1 MTRLKTLLDQ
11 QAARERQISEAR
23 RSARAQALARIRA
36 LMSNAGLTVAD
47 IGGEA
52 AVNSTAKAKSGT
64 SGKKVAPKYR
74 DQTTGALWTGRGR
87 TPLWLVAAQASGQPL
102 SAFKI

>member
-1 MTRLKTLLDQ
+1 MTRLQTLLDQ
-11 QAARERQISEAR
+11 QAALERQISQAR
-23 RSARAQALARIRA
+23 RSARAQALARIWA
-36 LMSNAGLTVAD
+36 LMSDAGLTVAD
-47 IGGEA
+47 IGDA
-52 AVNSTAKAKSGT
+52 AANSTAKAKSGT

>member
-1 MTRLKTLLDQ
+1 MTRLQTLLDQ
-11 QAARERQISEAR
+11 QAALERQISEAR

-36 LMSNAGLTVAD
+36 LMSDAGLTAAD
-47 IGGEA
+47 IGDA
-52 AVNSTAKAKSGT
+52 AANSTAKAKSGT

-87 TPLWLVAAQASGQPL
+87 TPLWLVAAQASGQHL